1 VWQSAITSQTSA
13 NAVGIRRQWLWF
25 ISALDRVAASGEMQM
40 LLVGGALVARPK
52 LLMLDGPSVGLAP
65 NIAEELFA
73 TIAAINREQGLTILL
88 VEQNAHAAMALCDYG
103 NIIESGRIVLHGT
116 AGILG
121 TLSIMRPDDGPPR
134 RLIPTN
140 ACAACSA

>member
-40 LLVGGALVARPK
+40 LLVGGALVAGPK
-52 LLMLDGPSVGLAP
+52 LLMLDEPSVGLAP

-88 VEQNAHAAMALCDYG
+88 VEQNAHRRKRPYRAARYCG
-103 NIIESGRIVLHGT
+103 NSRHPLHHA
-116 AGILG
+116 AG
-121 TLSIMRPDDGPPR
+121 
-134 RLIPTN
+134 
-140 ACAACSA
+140 

>member
-1 VWQSAITSQTSA
+1 
-13 NAVGIRRQWLWF
+13 
-25 ISALDRVAASGEMQM
+25 M
-40 LLVGGALVARPK
+40 ALVYFGFGPGRGERRNADAPGRRSPGRTAEASH
-52 LLMLDGPSVGLAP
+52 LLDEPSVGLAP
-65 NIAEELFA
+65 NIAEELCA

-121 TLSIMRPDDGPPR
+121 TLPIMRPDDGPPR